1 MTQTNAVAALGVVVT
16 LDGNPIAEVL
26 NVNGVSVSRKML
38 DATNFESPNYYEE
51 AIAGLKSAKDVT
63 LDMNFI
69 AGDTNGQLA
78 LLAALE
84 DGLAH
89 SFVVTFPTKIT
100 ATWTFSALVSDFYPG
115 PLKNGVKIDCTA
127 TLHVTGQPVLA
138 VGASAGLTTPFF
150 AMNNSAVIVPAP
162 ANAVYDYVATVL
174 TGVSSVTI
182 TPTAA
187 AGVITVNGSVVSSGV
202 PSSAIALG
210 AAGSIT
216 IITVVVQETGKV
228 AKTYI
233 VRVARAS
240 A

>member
-100 ATWTFSALVSDFYPG
+100 ATWMFSAYSSPPG
-115 PLKNGVKIDCTA
+115 SP
-127 TLHVTGQPVLA
+127 P
-138 VGASAGLTTPFF
+138 VGAWLAKWP
-150 AMNNSAVIVPAP
+150 
-162 ANAVYDYVATVL
+162 DR
-174 TGVSSVTI
+174 
-182 TPTAA
+182 
-187 AGVITVNGSVVSSGV
+187 SGV
-202 PSSAIALG
+202 QR
-210 AAGSIT
+210 
-216 IITVVVQETGKV
+216 VVRQ
-228 AKTYI
+228 AP
-233 VRVARAS
+233 
-240 A
+240 